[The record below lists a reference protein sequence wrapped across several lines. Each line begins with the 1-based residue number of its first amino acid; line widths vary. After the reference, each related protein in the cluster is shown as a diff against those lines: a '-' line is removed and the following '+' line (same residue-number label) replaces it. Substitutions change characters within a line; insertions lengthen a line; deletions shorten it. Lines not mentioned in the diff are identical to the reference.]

1 MDKFNEYLANKK
13 SGTTPQF
20 NRVRRGARKL
30 VYLWFIEYITWRGEE
45 SPGEGNTKCP
55 FAKNV
60 FFCENSVT
68 CKLYM
73 NARNALNLEEDL
85 YADHRTTRVC
95 ARPD

>member
-1 MDKFNEYLANKK
+1 M
-13 SGTTPQF
+13 
-20 NRVRRGARKL
+20 
-30 VYLWFIEYITWRGEE
+30 VYLWFIEYITWRGGER
-45 SPGEGNTKCP
+45 GEGNTKCP

-85 YADHRTTRVC
+85 TLIIGRQECVPGLIDCQDDADDDDDDNDDDRDAVWLCR
-95 ARPD
+95 